1 VCGFDQSP
9 ANGEDKLRYIPG
21 DVKTN
26 TKTPNHTKNKEMKE
40 NLQALSAAPSL
51 SSVGARMTQAPQKG
65 QVPSESENSP
75 RKDFTAEFQEEPNL
89 KTPTHN
95 VQ

>member
-1 VCGFDQSP
+1 
-9 ANGEDKLRYIPG
+9 
-21 DVKTN
+21 
-26 TKTPNHTKNKEMKE
+26 MKE